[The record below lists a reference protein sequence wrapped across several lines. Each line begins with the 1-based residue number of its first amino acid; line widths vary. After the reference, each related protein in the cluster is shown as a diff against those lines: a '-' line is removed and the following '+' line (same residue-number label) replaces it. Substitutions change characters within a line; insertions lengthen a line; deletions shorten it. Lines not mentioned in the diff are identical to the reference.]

1 MTVVYGFLNRTNRRT
16 INAMITTSLNRSIGV
31 ASNMY
36 NDATLAIMN
45 INDTG
50 LMLLL

>member
-1 MTVVYGFLNRTNRRT
+1 MLFYYKILIISLVGH
-16 INAMITTSLNRSIGV
+16 NAMITTSLNRSIGV
-31 ASNMY
+31 ASHMY